1 MSIFDKFV
9 AEFTAKDAQLHLR
22 IGTVSSVDS
31 ANNTITVLLPGA
43 ATSISGIVYLKSY
56 TPTANDVVILLQDGT
71 ELLALGTV
79 A

>member
-9 AEFTAKDAQLHLR
+9 AEFAVKDVQLHLR

-31 ANNTITVLLPGA
+31 ANNTIAVLLPGA
-43 ATSISGIVYLKSY
+43 TTAVSGIVYLKSY